1 VVVATDKFAMRGLDY
16 RSKLVPMALI
26 LAKSFE
32 NPREAMQGSN
42 RVGRFGDSCTRTSFS
57 DIPIINDEAAFGAKI
72 QGFKFVT
79 QMKEK
84 QQITMK

>member
-1 VVVATDKFAMRGLDY
+1 VIVATDKFAMRGLDY
-16 RSKLVPMALI
+16 RSKSVPMALI

-32 NPREAMQGSN
+32 NQREAMQGYN
-42 RVGRFGDSCTRTSFS
+42 RAGRFGDSCTRTCFS
-57 DIPIINDEAAFGAKI
+57 DIPIINAEAAFRAKM

-79 QMKEK
+79 QMKGK